1 MGVPKY
7 KAKASAKVYTRYH
20 IVLVTKY
27 RRPALAGIERDT
39 LDSIRQAEQ
48 HSRFTIHEANTGDGN
63 HVHLLV
69 SIPPDQTIS
78 GTVQRIKQL
87 TAHDLWTR
95 HENHLKRFYWGK
107 HRRLW
112 SAGYYCTTVGETNE
126 QTIRKYIH
134 NQQQA
139 VHPRD

>member
-1 MGVPKY
+1 MGVPEY

-27 RRPALAGIERDT
+27 RRPALASIEQDT

-63 HVHLLV
+63 HIHLLV

-87 TAHDLWTR
+87 TARPMDATRKPSQTLLLGQTSQTMVGRILLHD
-95 HENHLKRFYWGK
+95 
-107 HRRLW
+107 RR
-112 SAGYYCTTVGETNE
+112 G
-126 QTIRKYIH
+126 
-134 NQQQA
+134 NQ
-139 VHPRD
+139 